1 MLSSKR
7 RRRLRAVVPL
17 PAETA
22 SPTNRRGDGL
32 AGVLAP
38 LQPTLG
44 RILRAHGIP
53 LEDRDDL
60 LQEVCLATFKS
71 WRSIRD
77 PTGWM
82 IRVTDRL
89 CINYW
94 LRRRAR
100 ALEVPVDSA
109 ALEYLASSS
118 PPAQDT
124 ESEML
129 DLAAAFGA
137 LPLRYS
143 RLLILRF
150 AYGYTPSE
158 VAGILGYKPS
168 SIRKITQRAIAL
180 ARERLGPVA
189 PSPPAA
195 RPVRE
200 RHRRPGGRGGR
211 GSGEGQGRRT
221 MARTGKM
228 K

>member
-1 MLSSKR
+1 
-7 RRRLRAVVPL
+7 VP
-17 PAETA
+17 PPVETA
-22 SPTNRRGDGL
+22 SPTNRRDDGL

-89 CINYW
+89 CTNYW
-94 LRRRAR
+94 LRRRSR
-100 ALEVPVDSA
+100 AQEVPVDDT
-109 ALEYLASSS
+109 ALEVLANAHPSSS
-118 PPAQDT
+118 QGT
-124 ESEML
+124 EGAML
-129 DLAAAFGA
+129 DLATALGA

-150 AYGYTPSE
+150 AYGYRPAE
-158 VAGILGYKPS
+158 VADMLGYKPS
-168 SIRKITQRAIAL
+168 SIRKITQRALAL
-180 ARERLGPVA
+180 ARQRLT
-189 PSPPAA
+189 
-195 RPVRE
+195 
-200 RHRRPGGRGGR
+200 GGD
-211 GSGEGQGRRT
+211 
-221 MARTGKM
+221 
-228 K
+228 